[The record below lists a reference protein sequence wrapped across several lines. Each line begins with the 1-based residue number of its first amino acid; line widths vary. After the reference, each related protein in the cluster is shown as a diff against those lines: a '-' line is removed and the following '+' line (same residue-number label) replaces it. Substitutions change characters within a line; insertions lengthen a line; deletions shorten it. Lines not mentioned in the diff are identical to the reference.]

1 MTREDHKWRW
11 WNGCSWKPYHG
22 GDVSSSARF
31 LPSSPSKL
39 DGGRKSDEMMMLGVQ
54 GRTHVDG
61 MNGVCT

>member
-22 GDVSSSARF
+22 GDASSSARF

-39 DGGRKSDEMMMLGVQ
+39 DGGRKSDEMMMLGV
-54 GRTHVDG
+54 
-61 MNGVCT
+61 CT